1 MRSRSVP
8 GTPAMRPYSR
18 QVPDPGPASPDPAR
32 PPVRVVELDWRSV
45 ALVLAAFATL
55 AGATAV
61 VRAAPRT
68 LTALAVGTML
78 ALALNPLVG
87 AVERR
92 ARVRRG
98 VAVGLVLAGFLVAV
112 VLLALGLGPP
122 AVREARDIQ
131 RDLPRVVRQ
140 LNDLPVVG
148 DDLREARAAERIQ
161 DWVEELP
168 RRLAGDTTP
177 IVRAGQAVISGALS
191 GALVLLVAVTLLLD
205 GHRLVAAARR
215 LVPPDRRTQ
224 ADRIGALAY
233 AVVGR
238 YVAGSLFVA
247 GVAFVAV
254 LVAGLAL
261 SVPLTP
267 LVAVWVMVFDLVP
280 QIGGAVGGIPFVL
293 LGFAHSAPTGV
304 ACAVFF
310 VLYLQVENHVIQPLV
325 VGRTVRLSPPAT
337 MTAALVGVSAAGV
350 VGALVVVPLVGAVK
364 VAWAELHPK
373 SPEGPDGVE
382 RGV

>member
-1 MRSRSVP
+1 
-8 GTPAMRPYSR
+8 
-18 QVPDPGPASPDPAR
+18 
-32 PPVRVVELDWRSV
+32 VRVVELDWRSV
-45 ALVLAAFATL
+45 AWVLAAFAGL
-55 AGATAV
+55 AAATTA

-68 LTALAVGTML
+68 VTALAIGTMV
-78 ALALNPLVG
+78 ALALDPLVV
-87 AVERR
+87 AVQRA
-92 ARVRRG
+92 ARVRRS
-98 VAVGLVLAGFLVAV
+98 VAVALVLAGFLTAV
-112 VLLALGLGPP
+112 VGLALLLGPP
-122 AVREARDIQ
+122 AVREARNLE

-140 LNDLPVVG
+140 LDDLPVVG
-148 DDLREARAAERIQ
+148 DDLREARAAKRLQTWIEG
-161 DWVEELP
+161 LP
-168 RRLAGDTTP
+168 ERLAGDTTP
-177 IVRAGQAVISGALS
+177 IVRAGQAVVSGALS
-191 GALVLLVAVTLLLD
+191 GALILLVAVTLLLD

-215 LVPPDRRTQ
+215 LVRPARRAQ
-224 ADRIGALAY
+224 ADRIGSLAY

-247 GVAFVAV
+247 AVAFCAV

-280 QIGGAVGGIPFVL
+280 QIGGAAGGIPFVL
-293 LGFAHSAPTGV
+293 LGFARSATTGV

-310 VLYLQVENHVIQPLV
+310 VLYLQVENHLIQPLV

-350 VGALVVVPLVGAVK
+350 VGALVAVPLVGAAK

-373 SPEGPDGVE
+373 STEGSDGVE

>member
-1 MRSRSVP
+1 M
-8 GTPAMRPYSR
+8 
-18 QVPDPGPASPDPAR
+18 PDPGSASPEQAS

-45 ALVLAAFATL
+45 AWVLAAFAGL
-55 AGATAV
+55 AAVTAL

-68 LTALAVGTML
+68 VTALAVGTMV
-78 ALALNPLVG
+78 ALALNPVVA
-87 AVERR
+87 AVERGV
-92 ARVRRG
+92 RVRRS
-98 VAVGLVLAGFLVAV
+98 VAVGLVLAGFLVTV
-112 VLLALGLGPP
+112 SLLALLLGPP
-122 AVREARDIQ
+122 AVREARNLEG
-131 RDLPRVVRQ
+131 DLPRVLRQ
-140 LNDLPVVG
+140 LDSLPVVG
-148 DDLREARAAERIQ
+148 DDLREARAAARLQEWIEQ
-161 DWVEELP
+161 LP
-168 RRLAGDTTP
+168 ERLAGDTTP

-191 GALVLLVAVTLLLD
+191 VALILLVAVTLLLD
-205 GHRLVAAARR
+205 GHRLVAAGRR
-215 LVPPDRRTQ
+215 LVPLARRAQ

-247 GVAFVAV
+247 TVAFVAV

-261 SVPLTP
+261 QVPLTP

-280 QIGGAVGGIPFVL
+280 QIGGAAGGIPFVL
-293 LGFAHSAPTGV
+293 LGFARSAPTGV

-350 VGALVVVPLVGAVK
+350 VGALVAVPLVGAAK
-364 VAWAELHPK
+364 VAWAELQRK
-373 SPEGPDGVE
+373 SPTGAGGVE
-382 RGV
+382 GGE